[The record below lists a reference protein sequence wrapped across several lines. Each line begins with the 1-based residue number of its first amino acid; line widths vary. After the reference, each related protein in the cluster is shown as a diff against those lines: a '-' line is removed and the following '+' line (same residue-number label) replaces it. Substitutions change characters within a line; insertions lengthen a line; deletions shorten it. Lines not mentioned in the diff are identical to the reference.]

1 MKLIKKIS
9 FLLFIIAASVSFAQS
24 AATEIKITGKV
35 TNFNDQPIKNAI
47 IYVDSVRTEV
57 MTNRRGY
64 YKIKLSSKAQ
74 HIGASVDE
82 YGLLST
88 NFTGERRIDFVFRNP
103 EDNTL
108 SKDMKIGVAYK
119 RDLRKINNNKL
130 RGQKY
135 EDFPSMALLFRSR
148 FPFVTASGGG
158 IAIGR
163 GPNSFGGDPTP
174 LILIENQRSNPNA
187 LFALSPVDIQ
197 DIQVIRRGS
206 EAAQY
211 GSLAASNGVIIVK
224 LKGGK
229 DS

>member
-1 MKLIKKIS
+1 MKLFKKIS
-9 FLLFIIAASVSFAQS
+9 VLLLIAASSTVFAQS
-24 AATEIKITGKV
+24 NNTEIKISGKV
-35 TNFNDQPIKNAI
+35 TDFNDRPIKNAV

-57 MTNRRGY
+57 ITNRRGL

-74 HIGASVDE
+74 HIGASVEE

-88 NFTGERRIDFVFRNP
+88 DFAGERRVDFVFRNP
-103 EDNTL
+103 EDT
-108 SKDMKIGVAYK
+108 SGSGDMKIGVAYK

-148 FPFVTASGGG
+148 FPFVSASGGS
-158 IAIGR
+158 ISIGR
-163 GPNSFGGDPTP
+163 GPNNFGGDSTP

-197 DIQVIRRGS
+197 DIQVVRRGS

-224 LKGGK
+224 LKGGN